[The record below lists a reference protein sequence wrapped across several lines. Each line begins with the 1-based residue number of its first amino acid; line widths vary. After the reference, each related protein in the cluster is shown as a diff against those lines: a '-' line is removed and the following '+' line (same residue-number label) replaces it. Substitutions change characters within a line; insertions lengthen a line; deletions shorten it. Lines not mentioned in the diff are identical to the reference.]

1 MATRA
6 EMEARI
12 RQMAAERGLDPDRWA
27 KIVAGESGWNPA
39 ARLTTAKEDSGGL
52 LQLNTKNGVG
62 VAALK
67 AGINPHD
74 PAQWESQA
82 AFGLDYAKKH
92 GDRAW
97 TAARNLDKPRNSAST
112 QTPPRRPDGAPGPRD
127 APSAPANPQQGTL
140 ASIYEP
146 FQKLA
151 TEQKEQQVE
160 QQLATA
166 QALATAAADRPPI
179 EQAPPPPA
187 PPAALPPDFAA
198 LMFPRIRRGLL
209 GGDGYGLLG

>member
-12 RQMAAERGLDPDRWA
+12 RQLAAERGLDPERWA
-27 KIVAGESGWNPA
+27 KNVQGESSWNPA
-39 ARLTTAKEDSGGL
+39 ARLTTKREDSGGL
-52 LQLNTKNGVG
+52 FQLNTKNGVG
-62 VAALK
+62 VEALK

-74 PAQWESQA
+74 PNQWEQQA
-82 AFGLDYAKKH
+82 AFALDYAKKH

-97 TAARNLDKPRNSAST
+97 TAARNLDKRNPVAPSPT
-112 QTPPRRPDGAPGPRD
+112 RRPDGAPGPRD
-127 APSAPANPQQGTL
+127 PTVAPAAPQQGTL

-151 TEQKEQQVE
+151 TEQKEQQVQ

-166 QALATAAADRPPI
+166 LAQVASQPPS
-179 EQAPPPPA
+179 ETPQPPPPA
-187 PPAALPPDFAA
+187 PAALPPDFAA

-209 GGDGYGLLG
+209 GNDSYGLLS